1 MADGLRMAA
10 AFAVALL
17 GTWLAVPLAVRLASR
32 TAFYDRPGGYKEH
45 RQPTPYLGGAAVIA
59 GFLAA
64 AAIFADGL
72 SGLRLAALCALALLA
87 VGTLDDRVNLGI
99 SARLAVEVGVAVALF
114 ASDEGWQ
121 VASADWVNLAITIL
135 WVVGLIN
142 AFNLMDNLDGAASTV
157 AAVSAAGTGALALV
171 ESDAILAAVC
181 LSLAG
186 ACAGFLPSNLARPSK
201 IFLGDGGS
209 MPIGFI
215 LAAATMALP
224 HDASGGLA
232 VAVSALLV
240 GLPLLDTAMVVLSR
254 LHRGVSPFR
263 GGRDHMTHRL
273 VKQLGSERHVAAALA
288 VTQGIMCAAAIALHG
303 SGSPTVVL
311 GSETLMLI
319 AVVAALASVEP
330 LSRLGH
336 RIRRAISPARP
347 TRPVG

>member
-72 SGLRLAALCALALLA
+72 SGLRLAALGALALLA

-186 ACAGFLPSNLARPSK
+186 ACAGFLRATSPGRRRSSWGTAGACRSASSWPRRRWPFPTTPPGALPSPSPLSWSGCRYSTRRWSS
-201 IFLGDGGS
+201 FRGS
-209 MPIGFI
+209 TAASAPSA
-215 LAAATMALP
+215 AAAT
-224 HDASGGLA
+224 
-232 VAVSALLV
+232 
-240 GLPLLDTAMVVLSR
+240 T
-254 LHRGVSPFR
+254 
-263 GGRDHMTHRL
+263 
-273 VKQLGSERHVAAALA
+273 
-288 VTQGIMCAAAIALHG
+288 
-303 SGSPTVVL
+303 
-311 GSETLMLI
+311 
-319 AVVAALASVEP
+319 
-330 LSRLGH
+330 
-336 RIRRAISPARP
+336 
-347 TRPVG
+347 